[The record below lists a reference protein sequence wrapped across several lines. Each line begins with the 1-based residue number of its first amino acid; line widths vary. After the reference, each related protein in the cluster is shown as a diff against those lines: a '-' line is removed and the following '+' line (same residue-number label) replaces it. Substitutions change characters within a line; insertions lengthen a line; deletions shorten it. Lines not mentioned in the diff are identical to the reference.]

1 MTPELERKKEEREGE
16 EKSFNTLT
24 SLFSCTLAYSQAQL
38 LSLMNA
44 TKSNMYVELVY
55 WSRVFSRHQT
65 NDSHSFERII
75 MFRLS

>member
-16 EKSFNTLT
+16 EKSFNTLK
-24 SLFSCTLAYSQAQL
+24 SLFICTLAYSQAQL

-55 WSRVFSRHQT
+55 
-65 NDSHSFERII
+65 
-75 MFRLS
+75 